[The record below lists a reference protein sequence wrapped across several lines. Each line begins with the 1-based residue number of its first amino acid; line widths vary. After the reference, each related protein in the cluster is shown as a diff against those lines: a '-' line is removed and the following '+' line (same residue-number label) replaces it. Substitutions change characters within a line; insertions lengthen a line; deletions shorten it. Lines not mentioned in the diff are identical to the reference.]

1 MEEIMEELEQN
12 NNDTLKE
19 ELNSLRNLYTNLK
32 EKIYTIVDI
41 SESDY
46 QLVLSNLE
54 KSLQHPFD
62 IISLIKEYL
71 TEIMHIQCRKS
82 RENFRQREYY
92 R

>member
-71 TEIMHIQCRKS
+71 TEIMHIQMK
-82 RENFRQREYY
+82 
-92 R
+92 